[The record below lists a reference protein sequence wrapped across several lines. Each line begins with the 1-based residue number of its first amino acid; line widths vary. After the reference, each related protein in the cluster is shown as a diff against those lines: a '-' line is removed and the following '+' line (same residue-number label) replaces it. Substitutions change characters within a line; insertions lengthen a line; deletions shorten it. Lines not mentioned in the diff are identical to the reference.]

1 MFKNVLAT
9 VLTAAMLLSCNTAKL
24 QKLGDLL
31 NNSPVQIKVPTQLS
45 ADEIGRGL
53 KEALQSGVNK
63 GADRLSAVDGYYKSA
78 YKILLPPEARQ
89 VADRLRSVPG
99 FSGFEESVVEKINRG
114 AEDAAKSAK
123 PIFVNAITSMSISDA
138 MGILRGEPDA
148 ATQYLRRVTY
158 DQLYQAFNP
167 VIVES
172 LDKFGAREY
181 WANGINAY
189 NRIPLVKQANP
200 DLDDYVTRQALE
212 GLFDMIKLEEANIRS
227 NVSARTSDLLRRV
240 FAQQGK

>member
-1 MFKNVLAT
+1 
-9 VLTAAMLLSCNTAKL
+9 
-24 QKLGDLL
+24 
-31 NNSPVQIKVPTQLS
+31 
-45 ADEIGRGL
+45 
-53 KEALQSGVNK
+53 
-63 GADRLSAVDGYYKSA
+63 
-78 YKILLPPEARQ
+78 
-89 VADRLRSVPG
+89 
-99 FSGFEESVVEKINRG
+99 
-114 AEDAAKSAK
+114 
-123 PIFVNAITSMSISDA
+123 MSISDA
-138 MGILRGEPDA
+138 MGILKGEPDA